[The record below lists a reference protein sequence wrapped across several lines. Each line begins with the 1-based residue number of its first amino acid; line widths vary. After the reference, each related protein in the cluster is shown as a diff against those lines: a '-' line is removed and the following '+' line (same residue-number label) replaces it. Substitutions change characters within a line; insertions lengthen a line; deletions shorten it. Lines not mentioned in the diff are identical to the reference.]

1 MRARIANG
9 SLQPGARLP
18 SGREMAEQYGVA
30 LMTVQKALAML
41 RDEQVIAT
49 FQGRGAFVTNGA
61 KEPTPS
67 PEYAEITR
75 QLGELR
81 ELIEQT
87 GEHLD
92 ARLTALER
100 AAGLTDDAPQSRQQ
114 RG

>member
-1 MRARIANG
+1 
-9 SLQPGARLP
+9 
-18 SGREMAEQYGVA
+18 MAEQYGVA

-41 RDEQVIAT
+41 RDEHVIAT
-49 FQGRGAFVTNGA
+49 FQGRGAFVADGTQ
-61 KEPTPS
+61 KTTPS

-81 ELIEQT
+81 DLITQT

-92 ARLTALER
+92 ARLTALEQ
-100 AAGLTDDAPQSRQQ
+100 AAGLTNDAPRSRPQ